1 MKANHGV
8 SALPLKNGR
17 MTGKCGRLSA
27 FCELPAG
34 GVTTLMAL
42 KELGEQ
48 IHMLKKTI
56 QRVAWAAMLAAGGMQ
71 AATFNYAVGDVLICF
86 RRANPSTYVDLGGT
100 NLVVDAGPISY
111 FTNLAPNT
119 KVTISTYTGSQLSQV
134 GTNSVGWSA
143 FAYFDHTAVSPAVPE
158 TIFITSPRD
167 VLTTQTSPNHCA
179 TASANTLTIGQLG
192 AIVAGAVDNP
202 NTGSAALELS
212 AYYYNSGDF
221 SYSQGV
227 GSSEDF
233 NGTFTYNFEKYT
245 PANFVTAG
253 DPVRADFYWMY
264 PVKLHAIAS
273 ANYLGYFELGT
284 NGVMTY
290 MAYPTATV
298 AVPVITSIR
307 RTNGISYV
315 SFTTGSSGTY
325 TLRGTN
331 SSGWNTARTNWPAI
345 TSVTGNGLVNT
356 LPDTTPAANKF
367 YVITA
372 Q

>member
-1 MKANHGV
+1 
-8 SALPLKNGR
+8 
-17 MTGKCGRLSA
+17 
-27 FCELPAG
+27 
-34 GVTTLMAL
+34 
-42 KELGEQ
+42 
-48 IHMLKKTI
+48 
-56 QRVAWAAMLAAGGMQ
+56 MLAAGGMQ
-71 AATFNYAVGDVLICF
+71 AGTFNYAVGDVLICF

-290 MAYPTATV
+290 TAYPTATV

-307 RTNGISYV
+307 THQWRILCQFHHRQHRHLYAARDEQFRLEYRADQLARHHVRDWQRFGQHLAGHHPGGQQV
-315 SFTTGSSGTY
+315 
-325 TLRGTN
+325 LRHH
-331 SSGWNTARTNWPAI
+331 RP
-345 TSVTGNGLVNT
+345 VNPFSIPNHHPQ
-356 LPDTTPAANKF
+356 LK
-367 YVITA
+367 
-372 Q
+372 

>member
-1 MKANHGV
+1 
-8 SALPLKNGR
+8 
-17 MTGKCGRLSA
+17 
-27 FCELPAG
+27 
-34 GVTTLMAL
+34 MAL
-42 KELGEQ
+42 KELREQ
-48 IHMLKKTI
+48 IPMLKKTI
-56 QRVAWAAMLAAGGMQ
+56 QWMALAAMLAAGGIQ
-71 AATFNYAVGDVLICF
+71 AATFNDTVGDVLICF
-86 RRANPSTYVDLGGT
+86 RRANPSTYADLGGT

-111 FTNLAPNT
+111 FTNLAANT
-119 KVTISTYTGSQLSQV
+119 KVTISTYSTAQLAQV

-143 FAYFDHTAVSPAVPE
+143 FAFFDDSVVSPAVPW

-167 VLTTQTSPNHCA
+167 VLTTQTSPNNCA
-179 TASANTLTIGQLG
+179 TASANTLTVGQLG
-192 AIVAGAVDNP
+192 AMVNGAVDNSGFSTL
-202 NTGSAALELS
+202 NTGGAALES
-212 AYYYNSGDF
+212 STYYYNSGDF

-233 NGTFTYNFEKYT
+233 NGTFSYNFEKYT

-253 DPVRADFYWMY
+253 NPVRADFYWMY
-264 PVKLHAIAS
+264 PVKLHATAS
-273 ANYLGYFELGT
+273 AKYLGYFELGT

-290 MAYPTATV
+290 TAYPVATV
-298 AVPVITSIR
+298 DTPVIKNIG

-331 SSGWNTARTNWPAI
+331 SAGWNTARTNWPAI
-345 TSVTGNGLVNT
+345 SSVAGNGSINT
-356 LPDTTPAANKF
+356 LQDATLGSSKF